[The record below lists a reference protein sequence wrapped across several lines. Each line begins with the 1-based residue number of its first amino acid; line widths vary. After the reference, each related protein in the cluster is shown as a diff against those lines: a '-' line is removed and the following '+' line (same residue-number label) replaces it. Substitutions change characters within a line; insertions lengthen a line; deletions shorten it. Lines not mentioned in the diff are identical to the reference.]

1 MNPDPRLWRAF
12 VVLSEEL
19 HFGGA
24 AERLGVAQPALSQ
37 QIARLERQLGVR
49 LFNRSRRHVE
59 PTEVGAAILESARAA
74 VVAGE
79 SAAETARAFAR
90 GDRGELRLGL
100 SPGVHYLA
108 QGVLAIYAEHHPGVR
123 IRARQDSSGLLAAA
137 LAASELDVAIGFC
150 AAPTPGVAIERVCD
164 EPVVVAVGSRH
175 RLADRELVTLEDLRE
190 ERLALVDPGD
200 GPGYNRAVVELC
212 REAGF
217 EPRALED
224 PRGPMAWE
232 TAVRQ
237 GACVGFTANSA
248 AVSAAR
254 GVRLLQLRPPRSFPI
269 QLLWPRD
276 RPRTPA
282 AGAFAE
288 LVRRLRRPEPRS
300 YDQAGARRA
309 AAGTLDSRLAGQS
322 GEPRQGSARSRR

>member
-12 VVLSEEL
+12 VVLNEEL
-19 HFGGA
+19 HFGRA
-24 AERLGVAQPALSQ
+24 AERLGVTQPALSQ
-37 QIARLERQLGVR
+37 QIARLERQLGVG
-49 LFNRSRRHVE
+49 LFSRSRRHVE
-59 PTEVGAAILESARAA
+59 PTEAGAAILESARAA
-74 VVAGE
+74 VAAGE

-108 QGVLAIYAEHHPGVR
+108 QGLLAVYSEHHPGVR

-137 LAASELDVAIGFC
+137 LAASELDLAIGFC
-150 AAPTPGVAIERVCD
+150 AAPTPGVAIERVRD
-164 EPVVVAVGSRH
+164 EPVVVAVATRH
-175 RLADRELVTLEDLRE
+175 RLAHHELVALEDLRE

-237 GACVGFTANSA
+237 GACVGLTAKSA

-269 QLLWPRD
+269 QLLWSQD
-276 RPRTPA
+276 RPRTEA
-282 AGAFAE
+282 ASAFAE
-288 LVRRLRRPEPRS
+288 LVRRVGRPAPRS
-300 YDQAGARRA
+300 FDQADARNA
-309 AAGTLDSRLAGQS
+309 APQDRRSMIAPPIA
-322 GEPRQGSARSRR
+322 SA